1 MKKTFVLL
9 LTLTLT
15 ASLFAGCGTS
25 KENLNS
31 LASVKKSGKLLIGL
45 EDSYPPM
52 EFRDSKNNLVGFDI
66 DLGND
71 VAKKLGVKAEYVMT
85 DFNGI
90 ILALNAS
97 KFDMIVAAMSI
108 TDKRKEAIDFSV
120 PYVTGGQIIA
130 VKSGD
135 TSIKSEEDLKGKVVG
150 CQLGSIGDTTS
161 SAMKGLKEVIKYDKI
176 AQALQ
181 ELSSGRVN
189 AVVMD
194 AQVGGYYTT
203 KKPGEYTILSKLIS
217 EEPIGIGL
225 KKGDNELKNATDKA
239 ILELQKDGTLTKLS
253 IKWFGFDAYKK

>member
-1 MKKTFVLL
+1 MKKTLIIL

-15 ASLFAGCGTS
+15 ASLFVGCGAN
-25 KENLNS
+25 KDKLNS
-31 LASVKKSGKLLIGL
+31 LESVKKSGKLLIGL

-66 DLGND
+66 ALGNE
-71 VAKKLGVKAEYVMT
+71 VAKKLGVKAEYVTT

-90 ILALNAS
+90 ILALNS
-97 KFDMIVAAMSI
+97 SRFDLILSGMSI
-108 TDKRKEAIDFSV
+108 TDKRKEAIDFST

-135 TSIKSEEDLKGKVVG
+135 TSIKGVDDLKDKIIG
-150 CQLGSIGDTTS
+150 CQLGSIGDTTTS
-161 SAMKGLKEVIKYDKI
+161 TMKGLKEVKKYDKI

-189 AVVMD
+189 AVIMD

-203 KKPGEYTILSKLIS
+203 QKTGEYTILNKLIS
-217 EEPIGIGL
+217 EEPMGIGL
-225 KKGDNELKNATDKA
+225 KKGDKELKEATDKA
-239 ILELQKDGTLTKLS
+239 ILELKKDGTLSKLS